1 MICSDPSDLDPT
13 DRDECILER
22 GRCSPERRTATTDGD
37 DVDVRLNLLPLRLED
52 DVQKTPM
59 VTAKV
64 KTSSTAAQVA

>member
-1 MICSDPSDLDPT
+1 MTDSD
-13 DRDECILER
+13 
-22 GRCSPERRTATTDGD
+22 GA
-37 DVDVRLNLLPLRLED
+37 DVRLDMLLLMLED